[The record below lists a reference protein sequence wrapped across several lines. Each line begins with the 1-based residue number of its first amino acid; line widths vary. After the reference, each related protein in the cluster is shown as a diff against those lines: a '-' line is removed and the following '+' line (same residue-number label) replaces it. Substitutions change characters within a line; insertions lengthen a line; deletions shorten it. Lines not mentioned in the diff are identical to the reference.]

1 MDLRF
6 LDPRRPRTQK
16 PSAQEVEER
25 LIPYQENLPFAPNSF
40 ATYDKQ
46 VLGLHHVAV
55 EPSRLESTCLVLAR
69 GVDLFYTRLAPARKY
84 DSLEDDFSYGLLVV
98 AILALLGGSVAM
110 QIVTKSAMLSQKWN

>member
-46 VLGLHHVAV
+46 VLGLRHVAV